1 MPAACIHP
9 NQKNLTFLH
18 KLVYTINMTRQNI
31 IQPEFDWA
39 AIPGQKYDITSKS
52 VFRAFPQDVARYLMN
67 EPTVKFVEFIDSE
80 LPLVETRDMDILMKM
95 EIRGTLTLV
104 HFEIQAGESTHQR
117 MVRRTVGYI
126 GRGYEKHGLPIRS
139 HVIYL
144 RPGAGRNDPGVYT
157 QSDPGYRIHIE
168 YQVIRLYELDGQSV
182 LDAANVGLIPFAP
195 LMQPPADTEGIAW
208 VQQCIEATRGLPL
221 APLSRPDYLTSLGI
235 LGGLAHEP
243 NAIGALIPKEVR
255 MESGFYRLMQEE
267 ARQSVEAE
275 TRAKVEEETRAKIEA
290 ETRAKIEAEMEETRA
305 KLAAETEET
314 RAKLTDEA
322 RQQATRE
329 NAIESILEV
338 LDVRFQSTLVP
349 LFKAQLEKVDDL
361 QQLKQLHR
369 EAAQAPSLEA
379 FTETLVQNGNH

>member
-1 MPAACIHP
+1 MPAACNHP

-80 LPLVETRDMDILMKM
+80 LPLVETREMDILMKM

-290 ETRAKIEAEMEETRA
+290 ETRAKLTAEMEETTA
-305 KLAAETEET
+305 KM
-314 RAKLTDEA
+314 
-322 RQQATRE
+322 RQQVAHE
-329 NAIESILEV
+329 AAVKSILTV
-338 LDVRFQSTLVP
+338 LDARFQSVLVQGLKP
-349 LFKAQLEKVDDL
+349 AIEQIEDL
-361 QQLKQLHR
+361 QNLDQLHR
-369 EAAQAPSLEA
+369 TAIVAPNLEA

>member
-1 MPAACIHP
+1 
-9 NQKNLTFLH
+9 
-18 KLVYTINMTRQNI
+18 
-31 IQPEFDWA
+31 
-39 AIPGQKYDITSKS
+39 
-52 VFRAFPQDVARYLMN
+52 
-67 EPTVKFVEFIDSE
+67 
-80 LPLVETRDMDILMKM
+80 
-95 EIRGTLTLV
+95 
-104 HFEIQAGESTHQR
+104 

-290 ETRAKIEAEMEETRA
+290 ETRAKVEEETRA
-305 KLAAETEET
+305 KLAAEMEET
-314 RAKLTDEA
+314 TTKM
-322 RQQATRE
+322 RQQVAHE
-329 NAIESILEV
+329 AAVKSILTV
-338 LDVRFQSTLVP
+338 LDARFQSVLVQGLKP
-349 LFKAQLEKVDDL
+349 AIEQIEDL
-361 QQLKQLHR
+361 QNLDQLHR
-369 EAAQAPSLEA
+369 TAIVAPSLED

>member
-1 MPAACIHP
+1 
-9 NQKNLTFLH
+9 
-18 KLVYTINMTRQNI
+18 MTRQNI

-67 EPTVKFVEFIDSE
+67 EPTVQFVEFIDSE
-80 LPLVETRDMDILMKM
+80 LPLVETREMDILMKM

-290 ETRAKIEAEMEETRA
+290 ETRAKIEAETRAKVAAEMEETRA
-305 KLAAETEET
+305 KFAA
-314 RAKLTDEA
+314 EA

>member
-1 MPAACIHP
+1 M
-9 NQKNLTFLH
+9 
-18 KLVYTINMTRQNI
+18 VYTINMQNI
-31 IQPEFDWA
+31 IRPAFDWA
-39 AIPGQKYDITSKS
+39 SIPGQKYDITSKS
-52 VFRAFPQDVARYLMN
+52 VFRAFPQEVAQYLMN
-67 EPTVKFVEFIDSE
+67 DPTLKFVEFIDSE
-80 LPLVETRDMDILMKM
+80 LPLVETREMDILMKM

-104 HFEIQAGESTHQR
+104 HFEIQTSESTHRR

-144 RPGAGRNDPGVYT
+144 RPGVGRNDPGVYT

-267 ARQSVEAE
+267 ARQSVEEE
-275 TRAKVEEETRAKIEA
+275 TRAKVEEETRAKLAAEMEEA
-290 ETRAKIEAEMEETRA
+290 RAKLVAEMEETTA
-305 KLAAETEET
+305 KM
-314 RAKLTDEA
+314 
-322 RQQATRE
+322 RQQVAHE
-329 NAIESILEV
+329 AAVKSILTV
-338 LDVRFQSTLVP
+338 LDARFQSILVQGLKP
-349 LFKAQLEKVDDL
+349 AIEQIDDL
-361 QQLKQLHR
+361 QNLEQLHR